1 MSLFTKVKTSSPHL
15 RRQNASN
22 QIPDFE
28 KFSAGNTHGSRQ
40 LGSLFPGSLKGERR
54 ERKEERKEDRK
65 EEQRSRKER
74 MKGRR
79 ERKRRDGR
87 KRYRILPPPPPL
99 TKSWIRHGL
108 IMSIDCT
115 KSYACSSTA
124 FCKPSRNLY
133 GRRHKSRNV
142 LIYWAQNVHNAMTI
156 GSLSATAVLS
166 VSVGNNRYH

>member
-1 MSLFTKVKTSSPHL
+1 MH
-15 RRQNASN
+15 
-22 QIPDFE
+22 QIRYQISKNFPRVIPMDPVNWGLCSQAPWKGNEE
-28 KFSAGNTHGSRQ
+28 K
-40 LGSLFPGSLKGERR
+40 
-54 ERKEERKEDRK
+54 ERKKERKT
-65 EEQRSRKER
+65 
-74 MKGRR
+74 
-79 ERKRRDGR
+79 ERKSKEVGKKGWRGGGR
-87 KRYRILPPPPPL
+87 GREGTEGSGIEFCPPPL